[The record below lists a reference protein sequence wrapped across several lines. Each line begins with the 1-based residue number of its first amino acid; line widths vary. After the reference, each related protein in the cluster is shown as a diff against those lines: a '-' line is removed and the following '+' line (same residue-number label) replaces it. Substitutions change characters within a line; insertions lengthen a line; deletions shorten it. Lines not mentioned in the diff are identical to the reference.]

1 MICHN
6 CFQDIGNIYFSFC
19 PHCGKPI
26 SPELLYK
33 KGESQTNDVLTNT
46 KFRIITT
53 DCEQFLTGEMA
64 MLDPN
69 PWPLIENDV
78 VYQQRPYSYDMSL
91 MKS

>member
-1 MICHN
+1 MVSLFVQNYYI
-6 CFQDIGNIYFSFC
+6 
-19 PHCGKPI
+19 
-26 SPELLYK
+26 K
-33 KGESQTNDVLTNT
+33 KRESLTNDVITNT
-46 KFRIITT
+46 KLIITT

-64 MLDPN
+64 LLDPN